1 MQGDETREDPGTP
14 SGSSHVSPEDP
25 GGAPPGG
32 SPDDRDP
39 AFPVRRHFLLYARD
53 RAIALGERTVVAGI
67 LNCTPDSF
75 ADGGRRPDAEG
86 AARRCEEMAAQGA
99 DWIDIGGESTRPGA
113 EPVDAEEEWR
123 RVLPALR
130 AANRLAPALPV
141 SIDTTKAEVAR
152 RALDEGAVIVN
163 DVSALRLDPAMAGT
177 VTSTGA
183 AVILMHLRGE
193 PRTMQAAPSYRDV
206 VADVRR
212 ELWAAATAA
221 RAVGIA
227 ADRLLLDPG
236 IGFGKTAEHN
246 FKLLRALPAL
256 GAAGYPVLVGASRK
270 SLIARVLDSPV
281 EDRLEG
287 SLAIAVAAVLAGAHV
302 VRVHDVRAT
311 VRAVRIAD
319 AILRGSP

>member
-1 MQGDETREDPGTP
+1 MRGDETREGPGTS
-14 SGSSHVSPEDP
+14 SGSSHVSPEAP
-25 GGAPPGG
+25 GGAPPD
-32 SPDDRDP
+32 SIPRDGDF
-39 AFPVRRHFLLYARD
+39 AFPVRRHFLLHARGC
-53 RAIALGERTVVAGI
+53 AVALGERTVVAGI

-75 ADGGRRPDAEG
+75 ADGGRASDAEG
-86 AARRCEEMAAQGA
+86 AARRCEEIAVQGA

-163 DVSALRLDPAMAGT
+163 DVSALRFDPAMAGA
-177 VTSTGA
+177 VASTGA

-193 PRTMQAAPSYRDV
+193 PRTMQDAPSYRDV

-212 ELWAAATAA
+212 ELLAAATAA
-221 RAVGIA
+221 CAAGIA

-256 GAAGYPVLVGASRK
+256 GSAGYPVLVGASRK
-270 SLIARVLDSPV
+270 SLIGRVLDSSV
-281 EDRLEG
+281 ADRLEG
-287 SLAIAVAAVLAGAHV
+287 SLAIAVAAALAGAHV
-302 VRVHDVRAT
+302 VRVHDVRST

>member
-1 MQGDETREDPGTP
+1 MPGDESRQDPGSP
-14 SGSSHVSPEDP
+14 SGSSSISPD
-25 GGAPPGG
+25 GSGAVPPGRG
-32 SPDDRDP
+32 PGDTDR
-39 AFPVRRHFLLYARD
+39 AYATRRPFLLRARD
-53 RAIALGERTVVAGI
+53 RTITLGDRTAVAGI

-75 ADGGRRPDAEG
+75 ADGGHLPDAHS
-86 AARRCEEMAAQGA
+86 AAVRCEEIVAQGA

-130 AANRLAPALPV
+130 AARRLAPALAV

-163 DVSALRLDPAMAGT
+163 DVSALRFDPEMAGICAHAGT
-177 VTSTGA
+177 A
-183 AVILMHLRGE
+183 LILMHLRGE
-193 PRTMQAAPSYRDV
+193 PRTMQLTPSYQN
-206 VADVRR
+206 AATEVRG
-212 ELWAAATAA
+212 ELLAAAAAA
-221 RAVGIA
+221 RAAGIA
-227 ADRLLLDPG
+227 PDRLLLDPG

-246 FKLLRALPAL
+246 FEILRALPAL
-256 GAAGYPVLVGASRK
+256 CAAGYPVLVGASRK
-270 SLIARVLDSPV
+270 SLIGRVLDSPV

-287 SLAIAVAAVLAGAHV
+287 SLAIAVAAVLAGAHA

>member
-1 MQGDETREDPGTP
+1 MQGDETREGPGFP
-14 SGSSHVSPEDP
+14 SGSLRVSPKDSGDTLP
-25 GGAPPGG
+25 DGG
-32 SPDDRDP
+32 SDGRDS
-39 AFPVRRHFLLYARD
+39 AFPVRRRFLLRARG
-53 RAIALGERTVVAGI
+53 RSIARGERTVVAGI

-75 ADGGRRPDAEG
+75 ADGGRGSDTESAI
-86 AARRCEEMAAQGA
+86 RRCESIAADGA

-113 EPVDAEEEWR
+113 EPVDTEEEWR

-152 RALDEGAVIVN
+152 RALNEGAVIVN
-163 DVSALRLDPAMAGT
+163 DVSALHFDPAMAGAIA
-177 VTSTGA
+177 STRA

-193 PRTMQAAPSYRDV
+193 PRTMQDAPFYEDV

-212 ELWAAATAA
+212 ELGAAAAA
-221 RAVGIA
+221 ACAVGIT
-227 ADRLLLDPG
+227 ADQILLDPG

-246 FKLLRALPAL
+246 FMLLRSLPAL
-256 GAAGYPVLVGASRK
+256 GAAGYPVIIGASRK
-270 SLIARVLDSPV
+270 SLIGRVLDSPV

-287 SLAIAVAAVLAGAHV
+287 SLAIAVAAVLAGGHV